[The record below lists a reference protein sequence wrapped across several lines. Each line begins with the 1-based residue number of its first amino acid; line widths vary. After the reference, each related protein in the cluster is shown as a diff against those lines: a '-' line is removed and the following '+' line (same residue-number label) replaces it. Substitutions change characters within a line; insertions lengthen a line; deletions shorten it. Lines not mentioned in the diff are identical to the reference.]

1 MIETDLKVKDQFI
14 GHHAIYKHPY
24 EWDEKLENSLSD
36 FHKRYKTVVKE
47 FNSLPPEEQLS
58 EEGIKKRDKIIEL
71 HGRIKA
77 FEDQVQDFKN
87 EDIRTFARIEKYFN
101 SESLKHIVIFS
112 LICLILK
119 GLEVYGLSIWNEV
132 KTLYRSNSE
141 YFILIYGVIAFI
153 YLNRLNRWLS
163 TISKTYE
170 AGPK

>member
-77 FEDQVQDFKN
+77 FEDQKKREHEKDLV
-87 EDIRTFARIEKYFN
+87 EFAR
-101 SESLKHIVIFS
+101 LKAKLFP
-112 LICLILK
+112 
-119 GLEVYGLSIWNEV
+119 E
-132 KTLYRSNSE
+132 
-141 YFILIYGVIAFI
+141 
-153 YLNRLNRWLS
+153 
-163 TISKTYE
+163 
-170 AGPK
+170 